1 MSAMSNLHLTITD
14 CLEQGRTPEDIAY
27 SLEIPISWV
36 YEVFEQ
42 LTAESTLS

>member
-14 CLEQGRTPEDIAY
+14 RLEQGDTPENIAY
-27 SLEIPISWV
+27 DLEIPVSWA

-42 LTAESTLS
+42 LNSESTF